1 MQNTISD
8 FSSGQQDYVA
18 HLLEQ
23 HYGKAVELQLADGEL
38 QLDLT
43 NEELTICPILYW
55 NVHGAQFV
63 ISKVGDNRFRCRF
76 FYSQAEQFGTEIEEF
91 DDIETCV
98 ATVLQ
103 LQLAHAS
110 KPVTASTISTFDA
123 EKHNETPAI

>member
-1 MQNTISD
+1 MQITISD

-38 QLDLT
+38 QLDSLS
-43 NEELTICPILYW
+43 EELTVCPILYW

-63 ISKVGDNRFRCRF
+63 VSKVGDNRFRCRF
-76 FYSQAEQFGTEIEEF
+76 FYSQAEQFSTEIDEF
-91 DDIETCV
+91 DDIEKCI

-103 LQLAHAS
+103 LQLDHAS
-110 KPVTASTISTFDA
+110 QPVTASITSAFDA
-123 EKHNETPAI
+123 KKYNETPAT